1 MKRFSYDEYK
11 EIIKYLST
19 YLNIIDFKKIT
30 KTSSNFLLLRHDI
43 EFSVMRALGMG
54 ELENDLSVKSSYFFQ
69 IRNSAYNI
77 ASRENIKIIKEL
89 VKMGHKIGLHVHK
102 NGKIFKNKK
111 QLEKF
116 ILNEKYLF
124 EKIVGLKIDRY
135 SFHRP
140 NYFDLESNLE
150 INNLVN
156 TYHSKYFTFFK
167 NKKIKN
173 PHVKYYSDSLHKW
186 EHGHPLKS
194 NNKYKKIQL
203 LTHPYSWSKNG
214 SDNRGNFKKLINEN
228 KIAFIKNFSKELKK
242 VPKL

>member
-43 EFSVMRALGMG
+43 EFSVTRALGMG
-54 ELENDLSVKSSYFFQ
+54 ELEKDLSVKSSYFFQ
-69 IRNSAYNI
+69 MRNSAYNI

-89 VKMGHKIGLHVHK
+89 AKMGHKIGLHVHK
-102 NGKIFKNKK
+102 NGNIFKNKK

-116 ILNEKYLF
+116 ILDEKNLF

-140 NYFDLESNLE
+140 NYFELESNLE

-167 NKKIKN
+167 HKKIKN

-186 EHGHPLKS
+186 EHGHPLK
-194 NNKYKKIQL
+194 NNRKYKKIQL

-214 SDNRGNFKKLINEN
+214 SDNRENFKRLIKEN
-228 KIAFIKNFSKELKK
+228 KIAFIENFSKELKK